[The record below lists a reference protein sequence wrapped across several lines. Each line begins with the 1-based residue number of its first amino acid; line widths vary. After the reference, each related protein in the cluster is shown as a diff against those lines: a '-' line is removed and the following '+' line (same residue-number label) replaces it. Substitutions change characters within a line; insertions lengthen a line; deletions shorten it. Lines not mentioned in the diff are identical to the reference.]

1 MKGVQCYE
9 LFGGIALKI
18 HTFSNQFCDFLRSV
32 LDKHAPASLQKV
44 IAHSSSPW
52 FESIRYELFIAKR
65 ERRQAERKCGNTKL
79 TIFKDLYGQAK
90 HKISK
95 LVHTAKCKFHTERI
109 ALASSSKELHQ
120 IVSTLSN
127 RHPPKILPTIYPS
140 ADLPSIFI
148 KHFTNKAEK
157 HRANIASEHVS
168 SRLVTGTTAATFSSF
183 EKVSQLTVKEC
194 ILNSAPKSFLIKCL
208 DSILPS
214 LTNLFNSS
222 FASEIFPQCFKSALV
237 TPILKKRCLDH
248 NDLNN
253 YRPVSNL
260 CFIAK
265 ILEKLVL
272 SQVSSYLNSHNL
284 YNTCQS
290 AYRPGHSTET
300 ALLKVVN
307 DLFLSPN
314 KGNISVLAFSS
325 AFDTIDHTIRV
336 HRLHTD
342 FGFTDAVLQWFSS
355 YLTDRTH
362 YVSLS
367 NHCSDFA
374 PVHSGVPH
382 GSVLGPILFTMY
394 IKPLSAIID
403 SHSIIHHSFS
413 DDLQLQMSAPP
424 DRISELL
431 HSMQSCISDVKAWAT
446 ANMLKLNDSKT
457 ELMLVISKRSKHL
470 HNLPTSI
477 TIGNA
482 QIPFKQSVKN
492 LGFTLDCHLTMN
504 AHVSNIARTC
514 YFELRRLASIR
525 RFLTSTA
532 TATLVSAFVL
542 SRIDYCNSLLFG
554 STHDVTSH
562 LQRIQNYAARVILRL
577 PMSSSITIHLKSL
590 HWLPVKVRSTYKIA
604 CLCYHCHSST
614 APSYVTDMLH
624 KKPLHTRNTR
634 SSSYTMPLLNRP
646 AHSNATLG
654 DRSFSFAS
662 SSVWNSIPNDVR
674 CAPSLSS
681 FKSRLKTYL
690 FRSVYK
696 D

>member
-1 MKGVQCYE
+1 M
-9 LFGGIALKI
+9 LKYW
-18 HTFSNQFCDFLRSV
+18 
-32 LDKHAPASLQKV
+32 K
-44 IAHSSSPW
+44 
-52 FESIRYELFIAKR
+52 
-65 ERRQAERKCGNTKL
+65 
-79 TIFKDLYGQAK
+79 
-90 HKISK
+90 
-95 LVHTAKCKFHTERI
+95 
-109 ALASSSKELHQ
+109 
-120 IVSTLSN
+120 
-127 RHPPKILPTIYPS
+127 
-140 ADLPSIFI
+140 
-148 KHFTNKAEK
+148 
-157 HRANIASEHVS
+157 
-168 SRLVTGTTAATFSSF
+168 
-183 EKVSQLTVKEC
+183 
-194 ILNSAPKSFLIKCL
+194 
-208 DSILPS
+208 
-214 LTNLFNSS
+214 
-222 FASEIFPQCFKSALV
+222 
-237 TPILKKRCLDH
+237 
-248 NDLNN
+248 
-253 YRPVSNL
+253 
-260 CFIAK
+260 
-265 ILEKLVL
+265 KLVL
-272 SQVSSYLNSHNL
+272 PQVSSYLKSHNL

-290 AYRPGHSTET
+290 AYHPGHSTET

-307 DLFLSPN
+307 DLFLSLN
-314 KGNISVLAFSS
+314 KGNISVLALLDFSS
-325 AFDTIDHTIRV
+325 AFDTIDHTILV

-342 FGFTDAVLQWFSS
+342 FGFTDTVLQWFSS

-362 YVSLS
+362 YVSLC

-374 PVHSGVPH
+374 PVHSGVPQ

-403 SHSIIHHSFS
+403 SHSIIHHSFA
-413 DDLQLQMSAPP
+413 DDLQLQMSTPP

-457 ELMLVISKRSKHL
+457 ELMLVTSKRSKHL

-482 QIPFKQSVKN
+482 QIPFKQYVKN

-562 LQRIQNYAARVILRL
+562 LQRIQNFAARVILRL
-577 PMSSSITIHLKSL
+577 PMSSSITIHLHFTFTHLHFIHLYIYTFTL
-590 HWLPVKVRSTYKIA
+590 HWLSVKVRSTYKIA

-614 APSYVTDMLH
+614 APLYVTDMLH

-634 SSSYTMPLLNRP
+634 SSSYSMPLLNRP
-646 AHSNATLG
+646 AHSKATLG

-674 CAPSLSS
+674 CAPSLSP